1 MSFYR
6 DLQLDTA
13 VLKERIRSGAA
24 SRQQVYYGTVL
35 TAKAVL
41 TLLFCTGFI
50 VLYSV
55 LFGAENSTAG
65 VAVLLCVLAFQNADF
80 GVSLGDSL
88 KLLVFYFA
96 VIAFLPAAAHLFGPA
111 VGLAMNLTGIFSL
124 YLVGC
129 ARVELFNHST
139 LVLGYLLL
147 YGYEVSGE
155 LYLARLMALAVGCVL
170 TCLIFYHKHRR
181 MENAGSIADLLRGF
195 TLKDAQAQWKLQS
208 ALAIS
213 IAVFVGELLALPR
226 PMWAGIAAMSVLVPY
241 AQQIRARAH
250 QRVVGTVVGIGLFFA
265 LCFLLPEHL
274 YAIIG
279 TLGGLC
285 LGFCTKYGEKVP
297 FTTCGGL
304 CAAVGTYGFGAAL
317 ALRFV
322 QNLFG
327 VLCAVAVSLAVGRLC
342 RKLCPAHR

>member
-1 MSFYR
+1 
-6 DLQLDTA
+6 
-13 VLKERIRSGAA
+13 
-24 SRQQVYYGTVL
+24 
-35 TAKAVL
+35 
-41 TLLFCTGFI
+41 
-50 VLYSV
+50 
-55 LFGAENSTAG
+55 
-65 VAVLLCVLAFQNADF
+65 
-80 GVSLGDSL
+80 
-88 KLLVFYFA
+88 
-96 VIAFLPAAAHLFGPA
+96 
-111 VGLAMNLTGIFSL
+111 
-124 YLVGC
+124 
-129 ARVELFNHST
+129 
-139 LVLGYLLL
+139 
-147 YGYEVSGE
+147 
-155 LYLARLMALAVGCVL
+155 
-170 TCLIFYHKHRR
+170 

-297 FTTCGGL
+297 FNTCGGL